1 MPVDFQVTMDSA
13 DPHALCDFWAAAL
26 GYDVEPTDEAFIRR
40 MVDEGHAKE
49 EQTLVVKGELRWA
62 DGAACVDPEGKRP
75 RMYFQRVP
83 EAKAGKNRVH
93 LDLRMKDKEAEVARL
108 TGSGRDPPLRGEPG
122 PAQLGHHGRPRGQR
136 VLRRLTQRQHTMP
149 SVRVFWARAVVVQG
163 LSGRA
168 RCVLKSCSRAA
179 DHEGLRGATTCP
191 PADHRRVGTQCRITD
206 ARSARR

>member
-13 DPHALCDFWAAAL
+13 DPHAHCDFWAAAL

-62 DGAACVDPEGKRP
+62 DGTACVDPEGKRP

-93 LDLRMKDKEAEVARL
+93 LDLRMKDKEAEATRL
-108 TGSGRDPPLRGEPG
+108 TGL
-122 PAQLGHHGRPRGQR
+122 
-136 VLRRLTQRQHTMP
+136 
-149 SVRVFWARAVVVQG
+149 
-163 LSGRA
+163 
-168 RCVLKSCSRAA
+168 
-179 DHEGLRGATTCP
+179 GATRLYEERQGPHSWITM
-191 PADHRRVGTQCRITD
+191 ADPEGNEFCV
-206 ARSARR
+206 S